1 MIGILAGMGPKS
13 TGPFVDKIVEECQ
26 KIYGATNDIDFP
38 HMMIYSC
45 PSPFYVDKPIN
56 HTDMEKAIINGA
68 RRLERTDVDFIAIP
82 CNTAHIYFNQLKNSV
97 SVPLLNMVDETILKI
112 PKNTKKVAL
121 LATNPT
127 VQSGIFQ
134 DSFFKHGFD
143 FIHKDSW
150 QTYVN
155 QIIGKIKQGQINES
169 LHLWDEFY
177 SELAETIDT
186 AIIACTDLN
195 VVTDKKSSD
204 IYLVDSSTCLAQAVV
219 HKYLSLTEKWTKGEE
234 IK

>member
-13 TGPFVDKIVEECQ
+13 TGPFVDKVVDQCQ
-26 KIYGATNDIDFP
+26 KIYGAVNDIDFP

-45 PSPFYVDKPIN
+45 PTPFYMDKPIN
-56 HTDMEKAIINGA
+56 HNEMELAIINGA
-68 RRLERTDVDFIAIP
+68 QKLQNTGVDFIAIP
-82 CNTAHIYFNQLKNSV
+82 CNTAHIYFNQIINSV
-97 SVPLLNMVDETILKI
+97 SVPVLNMIDETIKNI
-112 PKNTKKVAL
+112 PKNSKKVAL

-134 DSFFKHGFD
+134 DALVREGYD
-143 FIHKDSW
+143 FLHQDSW

-155 QIIGKIKQGQINES
+155 QIIVKIKQGQINES
-169 LHLWDEFY
+169 FQLWDELY

-204 IYLVDSSTCLAQAVV
+204 VSFVDSSTCLSQAVV
-219 HKYLSLTEKWTKGEE
+219 HKYLSLRDKG
-234 IK
+234 

>member
-13 TGPFVDKIVEECQ
+13 TGPFVDKVVDQCQ
-26 KIYGATNDIDFP
+26 KIYGAVNDIDFP

-45 PSPFYVDKPIN
+45 PTPFYMDKPIN
-56 HTDMEKAIINGA
+56 HNEMELAIINGA
-68 RRLERTDVDFIAIP
+68 QKLQNTGVDFIAIP
-82 CNTAHIYFNQLKNSV
+82 CNTAHIYFNQIINSV
-97 SVPLLNMVDETILKI
+97 SVPVLNMIDKTIKNI
-112 PKNTKKVAL
+112 PKNSKKVAL

-134 DSFFKHGFD
+134 DALVREGYD
-143 FIHKDSW
+143 FLHQDSW

-155 QIIGKIKQGQINES
+155 QIIVKIKQGQINES
-169 LHLWDEFY
+169 FQLWDELY

-204 IYLVDSSTCLAQAVV
+204 VSFVDSSTCLSQAVV
-219 HKYLSLTEKWTKGEE
+219 HKYLSLRDKG
-234 IK
+234 

>member
-13 TGPFVDKIVEECQ
+13 TGPFVDKIVDECQ

-45 PSPFYVDKPIN
+45 PTPFYVDKPIN
-56 HTDMEKAIINGA
+56 HTDMEMAITNGA
-68 RRLERTDVDFIAIP
+68 QRLEKTGVDFIAIP

-97 SVPLLNMVDETILKI
+97 SVPLLNMVDETIMKI

-127 VQSGIFQ
+127 VQSGLFQ
-134 DSFFKHGFD
+134 ESLLKHGFD
-143 FIHKDSW
+143 LIHKNSW

-155 QIIGKIKQGQINES
+155 KIIVKIKQGQINES
-169 LHLWDEFY
+169 QYLWDEFY

-204 IYLVDSSTCLAQAVV
+204 IYFVDSSTCLAQAVV
-219 HKYLSLTEKWTKGEE
+219 HKYLSLTERWPKGEE